1 MALRIF
7 WTRAERAY
15 LEQAMARVSRSFALM
30 TPCFEAPLDGC
41 LAIAYLLC
49 RCADNIEDCDSPLA
63 DKRSCFAQM
72 RGALAEPATAAT
84 ALCTWSGLAWD
95 GLTTDEGAMM
105 REGGACPVWGLYAS
119 LPAGVRDCLSRWL
132 AEMMMGMERTLDAD
146 AAPRFVTIDGLWIL
160 AEARDYHRYCYYVAG
175 TVGHLITDLA
185 ELHYE
190 LPAQVALRLRGEA
203 EAAGRALQ
211 KTNIL
216 KDFMRDLDRGKSY
229 LPATWLHDAEFA
241 PLRRQG
247 APPAWSAAVIG
258 DVLHDLQRMLSYLE
272 AIPPAAT
279 GFRLGLLLTWLPALA
294 TLLRAGARPEW
305 LFTAQHDLKL
315 DRPTM
320 QQLGRL
326 ARRCAAEPAELRGV
340 FASYANKIQSAWAT
354 APLGD
359 FHA

>member
-7 WTRAERAY
+7 WTRAERTY
-15 LEQAMARVSRSFALM
+15 IEQAMVRVSRSFARM

-49 RCADNIEDCDSPLA
+49 RFADNIEDSDAPLA
-63 DKRSCFAQM
+63 HKRSCFAQM
-72 RGALAEPATAAT
+72 KSALAEPATAAT
-84 ALCTWSGLAWD
+84 ALRTWTGLAWD

-105 REGGACPVWGLYAS
+105 REGGACLVWGLYAA
-119 LPAGVRDCLSRWL
+119 LPEVVRDCLSRWL
-132 AEMMMGMERTLDAD
+132 GEMMMGMERTLDPD
-146 AAPRFVTIDGLWIL
+146 VAPRFVMIEGFSIL

-190 LPAQVALRLRGEA
+190 LPAPAVLRLRCEA

-216 KDFMRDLDRGKSY
+216 KDFVRDLDRGKSY
-229 LPATWLHDAEFA
+229 VPATWLHDAEFA

-247 APPAWSAAVIG
+247 ARPAWSAAVIG
-258 DVLHDLQRMLSYLE
+258 DVLHDLERMLSYLE

-279 GFRLGLLLTWLPALA
+279 GFRLGLLFTWLPALA

-315 DRPTM
+315 DRSTM
-320 QQLGRL
+320 QELGRV

-354 APLGD
+354 PRAGD
-359 FHA
+359 SHA